1 MMKTFIPKV
10 DPANRNWVVI
20 DLEGVTLGHAAIKV
34 ADVLRG
40 KNLPTFTPH
49 LDMGDHVI
57 AINAGGVKVTG
68 SKLTQKHYYRYS
80 GYPGGL
86 KATSME
92 KQMSKDPTRVFMAAV
107 KGMLPKNRLGRKI
120 VKKLHVYAG
129 PTHPHKAQKPEKMEL
144 R

>member
-1 MMKTFIPKV
+1 M
-10 DPANRNWVVI
+10 
-20 DLEGVTLGHAAIKV
+20 
-34 ADVLRG
+34 
-40 KNLPTFTPH
+40 
-49 LDMGDHVI
+49 
-57 AINAGGVKVTG
+57 
-68 SKLTQKHYYRYS
+68 TQKFYYRYS

-129 PTHPHKAQKPEKMEL
+129 SQHPHKAQKPEKMEL